1 MRKHKH
7 IHDDKDATTHQCDAL
22 NRQPFRHLQESV
34 AFWSRAPLGALATI
48 FYCCWRPADASLP
61 RRGHE
66 RRDDEL
72 ERARP
77 PPATPS
83 LIGSRLVQS
92 TAMSCNGCFDLWA
105 AGPPPPGA
113 LLYILRRTIHTIFP
127 INAHPTQ
134 TAHLS
139 AERVAIAADQLANVW
154 LCGVGGSAPR
164 PGVNGHHAGPTTHSP
179 PGSPHTCNRTPHCL
193 LACTH
198 RRYVLTSM
206 LTHGRTA
213 NACALAPYES
223 RGPSQ
228 RGLRA
233 DLAATSPEGL
243 VASFSAALVTATD
256 P

>member
-1 MRKHKH
+1 MMRFVAGHVMRKHKH

-105 AGPPPPGA
+105 A
-113 LLYILRRTIHTIFP
+113 LLYFKAHDTHNFSYKRPSDSDRAPLCRACGHRGRPACERLAMWGRRLGAAAWCEWPSRGADNTLT
-127 INAHPTQ
+127 ARL
-134 TAHLS
+134 TAHL
-139 AERVAIAADQLANVW
+139 Q
-154 LCGVGGSAPR
+154 
-164 PGVNGHHAGPTTHSP
+164 
-179 PGSPHTCNRTPHCL
+179 PHTALPACLHTPSLCSHINVDTRKDCQRL
-193 LACTH
+193 
-198 RRYVLTSM
+198 
-206 LTHGRTA
+206 
-213 NACALAPYES
+213 CA
-223 RGPSQ
+223 G
-228 RGLRA
+228 
-233 DLAATSPEGL
+233 
-243 VASFSAALVTATD
+243 AL
-256 P
+256 